1 MCFLLDFNEERQ
13 AVVVYQVPKEITE
26 VQKIEEEG
34 LFRKLKYDEYMNR
47 TLTGT
52 GTLSTR
58 QSDHTVFVFCSLIQE
73 NENFDLLIP
82 LLYLHNKFVIC
93 LPLS

>member
-34 LFRKLKYDEYMNR
+34 LFRNEGEQMSVEFDSFLNCISSRLND
-47 TLTGT
+47 L
-52 GTLSTR
+52 
-58 QSDHTVFVFCSLIQE
+58 FIQKE
-73 NENFDLLIP
+73 
-82 LLYLHNKFVIC
+82 LHGKMRSNI
-93 LPLS
+93 